1 MARRARRR
9 RRAQH
14 NDLIVWTVL
23 VVIIG
28 GYVAHVINNH
38 YWIQLALIMLL
49 ALVISGLA
57 FVTQVGAKCL
67 VTFTATGLPC
77 QNPTR
82 GVIFGCKGQ
91 NHKWMKALAR
101 MGIRWQRVGPHSA
114 RGRTRESG
122 RAGPGADVRA
132 GEVVT
137 VRIEGDL
144 RNTILFYATVLAS
157 VCTILLFADQVRRWL
172 S

>member
-9 RRAQH
+9 QRTQH

-23 VVIIG
+23 VVVIG

-38 YWIQLALIMLL
+38 YWMQLALIVLL
-49 ALVISGLA
+49 ALAVSGLT
-57 FVTQVGAKCL
+57 FVTQWDTKCL
-67 VTFTATGLPC
+67 VTFTATGFPC

-82 GVIFGCKGQ
+82 GVIFGCRGQ

-101 MGIRWQRVGPHSA
+101 MGIRWQRVGPHPA

-122 RAGPGADVRA
+122 RAGLGAGVRA

-144 RNTILFYATVLAS
+144 RNTILFYTTVLAS
-157 VCTILLFADQVRRWL
+157 VCTILLFVDQAHRWL